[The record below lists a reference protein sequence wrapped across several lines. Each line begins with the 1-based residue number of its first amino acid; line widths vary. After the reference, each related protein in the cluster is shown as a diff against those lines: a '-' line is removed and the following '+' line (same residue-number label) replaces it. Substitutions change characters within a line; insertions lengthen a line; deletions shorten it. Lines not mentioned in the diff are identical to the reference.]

1 LIAIHN
7 EREKRYQAQQAA
19 KKKAGAKKEEVLIDE
34 LTQAEYDSG
43 GLVRKH
49 LDRKQA
55 SGISRETENKI
66 AHNKRVQ
73 MRKRL
78 EKRDKKEE
86 VEIGEDIPTPKFK
99 PLRHKVWSADASIP
113 PGARPKNPGKIKKY
127 KASGA
132 MPETVSDFGN
142 KLRQAIE
149 EAKKVNAI
157 DTINK
162 IVKTKTMGKLHGQKV
177 DLFTASAIQQ
187 VYNALNKKNQEK
199 MTSVM
204 SKDVH
209 GLLKMA
215 DFSMKQMKR

>member
-1 LIAIHN
+1 AIHN

-19 KKKAGAKKEEVLIDE
+19 KKKAGAKKEDVEIDE

-55 SGISRETENKI
+55 SGISRETENRI

-78 EKRDKKEE
+78 EKAADERDKKEE
-86 VEIGEDIPTPKFK
+86 VEMEGSLNPQQKAAREKSRGRFGIGDRKHANSPQAAHGQGFGTGGDHQGRGVKKVRGAKEEVTHFGDI
-99 PLRHKVWSADASIP
+99 
-113 PGARPKNPGKIKKY
+113 
-127 KASGA
+127 
-132 MPETVSDFGN
+132 
-142 KLRQAIE
+142 LRQAIE

-162 IVKTKTMGKLHGQKV
+162 IVKTKT
-177 DLFTASAIQQ
+177 
-187 VYNALNKKNQEK
+187 
-199 MTSVM
+199 
-204 SKDVH
+204 
-209 GLLKMA
+209 
-215 DFSMKQMKR
+215 